1 MRAAATRILLI
12 LAGTVLLAG
21 PALAGTYD
29 AAIKIGAI
37 IFDEEGDQSAVQET
51 YNIYDG
57 FSLSRIYL
65 AGTVDPRNTFRLDLN
80 EVNLDS
86 RKGTFL
92 YRMPGTVKFTA
103 AYDQHRQVYDPD
115 RAVTSDRNDWRFGL
129 DVGTNK
135 WWLLRTYFN
144 AQQRDG
150 SRLGYPSGTV
160 SNLGDRYENKL
171 LAGGA
176 DLEFRPGPWRL
187 GLTYDYSKFTNDLY
201 AATDRTGNVVSVRG
215 YGPCYFFPDRLT
227 HMLRAAYGKSELSEG
242 GLDYELYNFQYT
254 GVVRVIDPV
263 RFKYNL
269 YLNRIDN
276 KSTHLYTDNVQ
287 NNFDLVWYY
296 GYGELFGGYGY
307 QLNDDDRSITSY
319 DVYRVGGTARWEDRV
334 TAKVSYANRAKKDE
348 EKRTLLQDMD
358 AEQVRATLE
367 VKPVSDIELTI
378 GGRLIER
385 QREFADVGV
394 KSEGSV
400 AGGYANYRLSGY
412 GAVRGDY
419 TFYDEDYTNYY
430 AGFKTKT
437 HAVTGLVDF
446 DYVDNLLLRAAVT
459 YLKVEEDLDIEK
471 SILSF
476 EGMYTVADDYHLEI
490 KYNVYNYDDFVILD
504 RYYTANVVWVN
515 VAWDL
520 HFE

>member
-12 LAGTVLLAG
+12 AAGFALLAG
-21 PALAGTYD
+21 PAPAGTYD

-37 IFDEEGDQSAVQET
+37 IFDEEGDLSAVQET
-51 YNIYDG
+51 QNIYDG
-57 FSLSRIYL
+57 FSLSRLYL
-65 AGTVDPRNTFRLDLN
+65 AGTVDPRNTFRLDLT
-80 EVNLDS
+80 EANLDS
-86 RKGTFL
+86 RKGTLL
-92 YRMPGTVKFTA
+92 YRMPGVVKFTA
-103 AYDQHRQVYDPD
+103 AYDQHRQVYDAD

-135 WWLLRTYFN
+135 SWLLRTYFN

-150 SRLGYPSGTV
+150 ARLGYPDGTA
-160 SNLGDRYENKL
+160 SILGDRYENKL

-187 GLTYDYSKFTNDLY
+187 AVAYDYSKFTNDL
-201 AATDRTGNVVSVRG
+201 ASVTDRTGNVVSVRAF
-215 YGPCYFFPDRLT
+215 GPCYFAPDRYT
-227 HMLRAAYGKSELSEG
+227 HMLRASYGKSEQPDSS
-242 GLDYELYNFQYT
+242 LDYELYNFQYT
-254 GVVRVIDPV
+254 GVLRVIDPV

-276 KSTHLYTDNVQ
+276 KSTKLYTDNIQ
-287 NNFDLVWYY
+287 NNFDLVWYT

-307 QLNDDDRSITSY
+307 QLNDDDRSITKY
-319 DVYRVGGTARWEDRV
+319 DVYRLGGTLRWQNQV
-334 TAKVSYANRAKKDE
+334 TAKVSYANRTKDDE
-348 EKRTLLQDMD
+348 AKRTLLQDME

-367 VKPVSDIELTI
+367 VKPIDDLVI
-378 GGRLIER
+378 GGRFIDR
-385 QREFADVGV
+385 RREFPDVGV

-400 AGGYANYRLSGY
+400 AGGFANYRMAGW
-412 GAVRGDY
+412 GALAADY
-419 TFYDEDYTNYY
+419 TYYDEEYDNLYGRFQT
-430 AGFKTKT
+430 AT
-437 HAVTGLVDF
+437 HAVTGRIDC
-446 DYVDNLLLRAAVT
+446 DYVENLFLRAAVT

-490 KYNVYNYDDFVILD
+490 KYNVYNYDDFVVLD